1 MRTQII
7 KLKKR
12 HSTKNERRFMET
24 LKKNHIPF
32 KYKVKVGGREI
43 DFIIGNYAIEIDGHL
58 QDGSKNEMLARNG
71 FVPIHINNNEIKD
84 YGFNKLSWRS

>member
-12 HSTKNERRFMET
+12 HSTKNERRFMEN
-24 LKKNHIPF
+24 LKRNHIPF
-32 KYKVKVGGREI
+32 KYKVKIEGREI
-43 DFIIGNYAIEIDGHL
+43 DFIIGQYAIEIDGHK

-71 FVPIHINNNEIKD
+71 YIPIHINNNEIND
-84 YGFNKLSWRS
+84 YGINKLSWRN